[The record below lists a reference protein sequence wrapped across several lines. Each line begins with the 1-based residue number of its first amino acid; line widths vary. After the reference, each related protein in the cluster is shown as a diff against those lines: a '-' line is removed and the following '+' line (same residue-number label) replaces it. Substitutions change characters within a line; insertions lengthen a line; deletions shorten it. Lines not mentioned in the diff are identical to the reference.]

1 MYRYRTVQVVA
12 VAILVTV
19 GSGAWSSV
27 AGGIDGASVP
37 PRHAAGVA
45 RQANCDPNYGA
56 NGAGQCVPVSPE
68 GVNCSSIPGN
78 DFPVVGSDVYGLDA
92 GGVPG
97 LACESGAGEAAAPT
111 DASGAVNTTEPPPE
125 VAGLAQEPGA
135 EPTLPTT
142 GRWSWPMA
150 IAAAGM
156 LFVGGFFLNTSAHL
170 RERLR
175 GGFTVVTVRPN
186 GGTVRTRVTRGDR
199 RR

>member
-1 MYRYRTVQVVA
+1 MSRHRRVQVVVAA
-12 VAILVTV
+12 VLVV
-19 GSGAWSSV
+19 IGSGAWSSA
-27 AGGIDGASVP
+27 AGGIDDASPAPRRAVGA
-37 PRHAAGVA
+37 AQ
-45 RQANCDPNYGA
+45 QANCDPNYGA
-56 NGAGQCVPVSPE
+56 NAAGQCIPVSPA
-68 GVNCSSIPGN
+68 GVTCSAIPGN
-78 DFPVVGSDVYGLDA
+78 DFPVVGSDVYGLDG

-97 LACESGAGEAAAPT
+97 MACESGAGGAAAPT
-111 DASGAVNTTEPPPE
+111 DAGGVVNTTAPPPE

-175 GGFTVVTVRPN
+175 GGFTVVTVRPG
-186 GGTVRTRVTRGDR
+186 GGTVRTRVTRGER